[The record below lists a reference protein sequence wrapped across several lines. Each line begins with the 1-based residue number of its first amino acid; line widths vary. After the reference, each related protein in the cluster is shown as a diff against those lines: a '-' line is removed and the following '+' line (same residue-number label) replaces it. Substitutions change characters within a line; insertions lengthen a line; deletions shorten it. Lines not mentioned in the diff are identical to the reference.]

1 MDHSQQIYDLYDNLR
16 IVIEEIETDTN
27 FDLNI
32 ILKKIIFLVSCDLS
46 SLFLDDIFL
55 ISKLKFQAFTDSKKF
70 NKVMLD
76 ILYQIL
82 KQFNMF
88 QYKCIINLF
97 ETLSIGNYENESM
110 IFFLKVLLTFYYM
123 HQIVMRKIKYEEFS
137 IEIYNKYFK
146 EYFMDGMVQMK
157 TLLSVIPIIEINQDK
172 DDLLIFKVFRIDNED
187 TLEAKTS
194 SRIQTPTTL
203 GPVKVKSYSQSKL
216 SESMQF
222 SKEQDNFFMTDMK

>member
-1 MDHSQQIYDLYDNLR
+1 MDISHTIYDLYDNLR

-27 FDLNI
+27 FNLNI
-32 ILKKIIFLVSCDLS
+32 TLKKLIFLVSCELS

-55 ISKLKFQAFTDSKKF
+55 ISKLKFQAFSDTKKF

-82 KQFNMF
+82 KQFNTF

-123 HQIVMRKIKYEEFS
+123 HQIVMRKLKNEEFT
-137 IEIYNKYFK
+137 IEIYTNYFK
-146 EYFMDGMVQMK
+146 EFFMEGMVQMK
-157 TLLSVIPIIEINQDK
+157 SLLSVIPIIEINQDK
-172 DDLLIFKVFRIDNED
+172 DDLLIFKIFRIEED
-187 TLEAKTS
+187 KEEIKTS
-194 SRIQTPTTL
+194 RVQTPTTL
-203 GPVKVKSYSQSKL
+203 GPVKVKSYSKTKL
-216 SESMQF
+216 SESMQL